1 MGLPGKRLSRS
12 SKRRRAA
19 HFALSPKTLTEC
31 KKCAKPTL
39 PHHACAYCGTYKG
52 RTVVRL
58 KVKTARKPAEQQK
71 EQKEEKKS

>member
-31 KKCAKPTL
+31 AKCKKPIL
-39 PHHACAYCGTYKG
+39 PHRMCAYCGTYKG
-52 RTVVRL
+52 RTIVAM
-58 KVKTARKPAEQQK
+58 KVKSKGSQK
-71 EQKEEKKS
+71 EVPKEEEKAS